1 MFMINY
7 ELVYG
12 KRKVASG
19 HAATASV
26 PCTPQ
31 VQIIPVNN
39 PVPTTE
45 TNQTAEALSA
55 LTVAAKSAASTLSTG
70 ISRLG
75 EKAAER
81 IAELKERNKASLSA
95 TEEEQPEQPAVYAS
109 VPQESEEQWVFAA
122 DQAADAGLG
131 EELPDAL
138 PENVASADMRYEKLR
153 RRTTTIVICSVL
165 TIVALCIAILAI
177 VSKPEEPES
186 PTQLAAVPVVTTIQ
200 ATELQTTTVMTTAT
214 EETTTT
220 ETEAPV
226 EEAVVVRK
234 TTSAPVEDEPE
245 DEPDPEPVKTESP
258 EVDTKQNKYPKEKNV
273 PDEYHTYTEI
283 ANYSNREFYAETIC
297 DITEIYTWP
306 SNYCVALE
314 KLEPG
319 TKVRVYNMSQNWCAV
334 AVTGTTRL
342 SGFVRRSSLKMLG
355 ESDMDEYSIAD
366 NYWKCVITD
375 IACIY
380 KTPDTFD
387 DVLIDLVFNDRVT
400 ILREGWYWCYCEYT
414 DYSWNTVTG
423 YIQSYQI
430 Y

>member
-1 MFMINY
+1 MFENFKSMDRFTRIL
-7 ELVYG
+7 LVSCG
-12 KRKVASG
+12 ILLVLSITLGIVIGVKSNDRDQDPKPVLT
-19 HAATASV
+19 TADV
-26 PCTPQ
+26 
-31 VQIIPVNN
+31 
-39 PVPTTE
+39 TTE
-45 TNQTAEALSA
+45 VSVT
-55 LTVAAKSAASTLSTG
+55 TVA
-70 ISRLG
+70 
-75 EKAAER
+75 
-81 IAELKERNKASLSA
+81 
-95 TEEEQPEQPAVYAS
+95 
-109 VPQESEEQWVFAA
+109 
-122 DQAADAGLG
+122 
-131 EELPDAL
+131 
-138 PENVASADMRYEKLR
+138 
-153 RRTTTIVICSVL
+153 TTT
-165 TIVALCIAILAI
+165 
-177 VSKPEEPES
+177 
-186 PTQLAAVPVVTTIQ
+186 
-200 ATELQTTTVMTTAT
+200 TTTTTAT

-220 ETEAPV
+220 ETGSSVSETEAPV
-226 EEAVVVRK
+226 EEVVARK
-234 TTSAPVEDEPE
+234 TTVAPVEDEPE

-258 EVDTKQNKYPKEKNV
+258 KVDTKQNKYPKEKNV

-366 NYWKCVITD
+366 NYWKCVTTD

-414 DYSWNTVTG
+414 DYSGNTVTG

-430 Y
+430 D